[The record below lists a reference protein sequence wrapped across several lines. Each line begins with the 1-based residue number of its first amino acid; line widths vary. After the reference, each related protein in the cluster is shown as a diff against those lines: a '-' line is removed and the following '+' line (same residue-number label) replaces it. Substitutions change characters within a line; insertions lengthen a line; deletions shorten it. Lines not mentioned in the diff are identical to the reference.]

1 MTTKT
6 ELKNYFENIPTK
18 DQFWNWMDSYWHKEE
33 ELPVKHKLNLK
44 TIPFNVKSNIENND
58 TIGVY
63 TYLETP
69 LTLPAGLNFITST
82 ISSEYG
88 VIMNNNYNLHVLDY
102 LGVDPITQFNKY
114 RLDVYLNSTNVKLLA
129 KKDASK
135 DLKIEIIG
143 ETNDFKILFNGE
155 IIASQIAFMIQYHP

>member
-102 LGVDPITQFNKY
+102 LGVDHITQFNKY

-129 KKDASK
+129 KK
-135 DLKIEIIG
+135 
-143 ETNDFKILFNGE
+143 TQVKILKLRLSE
-155 IIASQIAFMIQYHP
+155 KQMISKSYLMVK

>member
-135 DLKIEIIG
+135 D
-143 ETNDFKILFNGE
+143 FKILFNGE

>member
-1 MTTKT
+1 MTTKA
-6 ELKNYFENIPTK
+6 ELKNYFENFPTK

-33 ELPVKHKLNLK
+33 ELPVKHKLSLK

-69 LTLPAGLNFITST
+69 LTLPAGLNFIIST

-88 VIMNNNYNLHVLDY
+88 VIMNNNYKLHVLDY
-102 LGVDPITQFNKY
+102 LGVDPITQFNRY
-114 RLDVYLNSTNVKLLA
+114 RLDVYLNSTDVKLLA
-129 KKDASK
+129 KRMQV
-135 DLKIEIIG
+135 
-143 ETNDFKILFNGE
+143 KILKLRLL
-155 IIASQIAFMIQYHP
+155 AKQMISKYYLMVKSSLHK

>member
-1 MTTKT
+1 
-6 ELKNYFENIPTK
+6 
-18 DQFWNWMDSYWHKEE
+18 MDSYWHKEE

-88 VIMNNNYNLHVLDY
+88 VIMNNNYNLYVLDY

-114 RLDVYLNSTNVKLLA
+114 RLDVYLNSTDVKLLA
-129 KKDASK
+129 KK
-135 DLKIEIIG
+135 
-143 ETNDFKILFNGE
+143 TQVKILKLRLSE
-155 IIASQIAFMIQYHP
+155 KQMISKSYLMVK